1 MGLGH
6 ILIEKDF
13 TETCFNL
20 RISCHVAKMFFL
32 YNYEREKTV
41 FVQEMNNG
49 KRHKLVRQE
58 TVFISKL
65 HRCQIIFA
73 TSESIL

>member
-1 MGLGH
+1 MPRCQNVFC
-6 ILIEKDF
+6 IIMKEKRHF
-13 TETCFNL
+13 
-20 RISCHVAKMFFL
+20 
-32 YNYEREKTV
+32 

-65 HRCQIIFA
+65 RRCQIIFA